1 MNSLGFMF
9 DKTNVETEISSCKN
23 VVQAYY
29 KQLFTGAVE
38 VAPTIEAF
46 KKELVGAGVDELIA
60 EMQRQYDEWRK

>member
-1 MNSLGFMF
+1 MVTLF
-9 DKTNVETEISSCKN
+9 I
-23 VVQAYY
+23 YY

-38 VAPTIEAF
+38 VANNEAF